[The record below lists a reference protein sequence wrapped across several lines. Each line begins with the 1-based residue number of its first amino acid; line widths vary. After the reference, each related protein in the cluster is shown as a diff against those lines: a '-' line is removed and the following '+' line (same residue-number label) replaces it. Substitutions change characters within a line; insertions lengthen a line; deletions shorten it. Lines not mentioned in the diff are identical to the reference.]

1 MKNPLTYFLVSELL
15 PFLKNINQNL
25 SPNNMKK
32 TFSNKKSAFS
42 LIELSI
48 VLIIIGL
55 LIAGITGGASLIK
68 SSELRSVMGEA
79 RGYAVAVNAFYTQFN
94 ALPGDYATAVGGVSG
109 VTTPT
114 SGLVVGD
121 GDSKIEFCTTGCVTG
136 TTVATG
142 SEGAIAWQHLK
153 FAGAIDVAP
162 TFTGGA
168 TATQTAGTHYPASK
182 IKAAGWGFDYRTRT
196 DDGTNAA
203 NQNVV
208 VLTASTTSAATV
220 DTNTL
225 TNNTPMSVAAIL
237 PTDAL
242 SIDSKID
249 DGVPTTGKVRGVLST
264 CYSGTGTAGVYT
276 VATTTKACALSYQVD
291 VNS

>member
-1 MKNPLTYFLVSELL
+1 
-15 PFLKNINQNL
+15 
-25 SPNNMKK
+25 MKK
-32 TFSNKKSAFS
+32 TFAKKKSAFS

-94 ALPGDYATAVGGVSG
+94 GLPGDHNVAVGSVSG

-114 SGLVVGD
+114 AGLVVGD
-121 GDSKIEFCTTGCVTG
+121 NDAKIEFCTTGCVTG

-153 FAGAIDVAP
+153 FAGAIDTAP

-182 IKAAGWGFDYRTRT
+182 IKASGWGFDYNSTSL
-196 DDGTNAA
+196 
-203 NQNVV
+203 QNVV
-208 VLTASTTSAATV
+208 VLTGSTTVAGTV
-220 DTNTL
+220 DANSLVNGTA
-225 TNNTPMSVAAIL
+225 MSIAAIL

-249 DGVPTTGKVRGVLST
+249 DGVANTGKIRAVLSG
-264 CYSGTGTAGVYT
+264 CSSGATYT
-276 VATTTKACALSYQVD
+276 VATTTKACALSYQID